1 MSVCRLLQWFL
12 TGYVVESAIYAI
24 VFIFSN
30 LRVRIMLNNIGLAA
44 RKCTEPTVKLPFE
57 YKIES
62 NSQDWNYTWENLI
75 STLCWNLTDTQACLI
90 CQNVMLWFRFLL
102 FTFLECLHWTTLI
115 FKDLQYLCRDLSRD
129 LSSWE
134 QHSKCL
140 ALSIPHVTI
149 HGKPFIEIID

>member
-57 YKIES
+57 CKIES
-62 NSQDWNYTWENLI
+62 NCPNSQDLNYTWRNLFI
-75 STLCWNLTDTQACLI
+75 PTFYNERLDLQLI
-90 CQNVMLWFRFLL
+90 LLPWSKSGFRFLRAACKML
-102 FTFLECLHWTTLI
+102 QLNLDFTWRCLISETRWRSPAIVNRFILD
-115 FKDLQYLCRDLSRD
+115 KLRLQ
-129 LSSWE
+129 
-134 QHSKCL
+134 
-140 ALSIPHVTI
+140 
-149 HGKPFIEIID
+149 